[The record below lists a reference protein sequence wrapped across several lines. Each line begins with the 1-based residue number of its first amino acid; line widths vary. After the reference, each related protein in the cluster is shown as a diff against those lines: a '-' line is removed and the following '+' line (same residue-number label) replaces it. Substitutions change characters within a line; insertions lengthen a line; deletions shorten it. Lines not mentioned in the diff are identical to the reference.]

1 MFKDMLKLVGI
12 ATVVVMAG
20 CATNSQVEE
29 ASNTASAASST
40 AERADSNAAKA
51 LRAAEAAQST
61 ADQAL
66 AAARAAQESADAANE
81 KIDRAFK
88 RSMQK

>member
-1 MFKDMLKLVGI
+1 MYKHILKLVGV

-20 CATNSQVEE
+20 CATNSQVDEVG
-29 ASNTASAASST
+29 NTASAASSA
-40 AERADSNAAKA
+40 AEQAGSDAAKA
-51 LRAAEAAQST
+51 LRAAEAAQRT

-66 AAARAAQESADAANE
+66 AAARAAQASADAVNQ